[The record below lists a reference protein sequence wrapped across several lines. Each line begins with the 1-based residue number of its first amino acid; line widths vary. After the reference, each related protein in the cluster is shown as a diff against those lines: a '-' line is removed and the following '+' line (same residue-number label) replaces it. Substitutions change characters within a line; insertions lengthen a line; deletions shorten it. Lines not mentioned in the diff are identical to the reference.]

1 MDLAS
6 AVALRIR
13 AQAESDTFT
22 EACGAQESDIKDE
35 LSAVVGL
42 FKNLLSS
49 GNVSAMALRDGGF
62 LYMRANTSTRAVN
75 AARIRNAIDAM
86 TLSQLKRIAA
96 DDTSMGV
103 RGVLCACLEENLED
117 ECISVS
123 YAPHVSKRR
132 PAQLSES
139 ARCTAASKHVEDA
152 VLRYRQL
159 KSSLSTLRKHKSGGK
174 KRVAEAKER
183 TDAVVLAHLQERA
196 TKRQRVQVV
205 PAPPEAAAP
214 TEEPTLLP
222 ALPVLLPEHADEAPA
237 APAAET
243 LTLVVPDCEPK
254 TYQMKRSS
262 YTSRGKAPGLR
273 AFAESLPACV
283 REVSPNEAVTERG
296 LRQLI
301 TADAKEALALAVVA
315 HFEATVTASR
325 GVPVEKLAVQRL

>member
-117 ECISVS
+117 ECISELRAARVQA
-123 YAPHVSKRR
+123 APGPALGSAQCRR
-132 PAQLSES
+132 QQARRGRGAAVPAAQVV
-139 ARCTAASKHVEDA
+139 AG
-152 VLRYRQL
+152 
-159 KSSLSTLRKHKSGGK
+159 TLRKHKSGGK
-174 KRVAEAKER
+174 ASPKPRS
-183 TDAVVLAHLQERA
+183 
-196 TKRQRVQVV
+196 
-205 PAPPEAAAP
+205 AP
-214 TEEPTLLP
+214 TRCSPT
-222 ALPVLLPEHADEAPA
+222 
-237 APAAET
+237 
-243 LTLVVPDCEPK
+243 CRRGR
-254 TYQMKRSS
+254 RSGS
-262 YTSRGKAPGLR
+262 GCR
-273 AFAESLPACV
+273 
-283 REVSPNEAVTERG
+283 
-296 LRQLI
+296 
-301 TADAKEALALAVVA
+301 
-315 HFEATVTASR
+315 
-325 GVPVEKLAVQRL
+325 